1 MIITNHLVQ
10 TGGML
15 INKPF
20 FDKLP
25 KADQDLVLRAVKEAT
40 AWANNKL
47 MVGEAAILVD
57 LQRRA
62 CRW

>member
-1 MIITNHLVQ
+1 
-10 TGGML
+10 ML